1 MSNGSEDIVLAIQE
15 EELGNF
21 AMDLL
26 NTSDLI
32 ADVFNNIDAKMAELG
47 TYYEAPEYKSLMNVY
62 TEFKKNYAVVKN
74 NVISYSD
81 DLIAV
86 VNKVQA
92 GDKKLALLIEDLT
105 KDTLRKAKEIENT

>member
-1 MSNGSEDIVLAIQE
+1 MSNSSDDIVLAIQE
-15 EELGNF
+15 ELGNF
-21 AMDLL
+21 AIDLL

-47 TYYEAPEYKSLMNVY
+47 TYYEASEYKSLMNTY
-62 TEFKKNYAVVKN
+62 TEFKKNYTVVKN

-81 DLIAV
+81 DLIVV

-92 GDKKLALLIEDLT
+92 GDTKLALLIEDLT